1 MKKIFAIAGKD
12 IHGTV
17 RSVFSLVMMFVTPF
31 LITGLLYFAFGTG
44 SDDEE
49 ATIPRLTLFVVN
61 NDEGTPSMGSLFVD
75 ALRSEGLRDILEI
88 TGTGT
93 FETGKEAVY
102 EGEADLLLEIPP
114 DFSSRFRTGTGELII
129 YRDPADQIL
138 AEIGTGLISD
148 VLEHF
153 STSSALQITARR
165 MFGSRNIPLPDDT
178 AGRLQ
183 EEFIQILSSGEETAG
198 EDAVSDA
205 AVSGDGVAQGT
216 GETGAPPMTVYIM
229 LGMIIF
235 ILFFTAANSAQTI
248 VVEKET
254 GTLDRLQTAPVGSG
268 SIVAG
273 KMLGVFFTVLINALV
288 LIVLSTILFKIRWR
302 SPSLVALQTIALVVS
317 ASGFGIFL
325 LSLLRSSRQT
335 GPVIGGVITVTGMM
349 GGLFTLGVPN
359 LPPSFDTITKFVPQG
374 WGIAGFR
381 ELLHGGRIESILPA
395 VLVLTASG
403 FIFLGLGFG
412 MMKRRYGF

>member
-1 MKKIFAIAGKD
+1 MKKIFTIAWKD

-49 ATIPRLTLFVVN
+49 ASIPRLSLYVVN
-61 NDEGTPSMGSLFVD
+61 NDEGTPSMGSLFID

-102 EGEADLLLEIPP
+102 EGGADLLMVIPT
-114 DFSSRFRTGTGELII
+114 DFSSQFRTGTAELNL
-129 YRDPADQIL
+129 YRDPAAQVL
-138 AEIGTGLISD
+138 AEIGKGMISD

-153 STSSALQITARR
+153 STTSVLQMTARR
-165 MFGSRNIPLPDDT
+165 MFGARNIPLPKES
-178 AGRLQ
+178 AARLQ
-183 EEFIQILSSGEETAG
+183 EEFIQILSGG
-198 EDAVSDA
+198 H
-205 AVSGDGVAQGT
+205 DGKT
-216 GETGAPPMTVYIM
+216 PETGAATPHPMTAYIM

-235 ILFFTAANSAQTI
+235 ILFFTAANSAQSI

-254 GTLDRLQTAPVGSG
+254 GTLDRLQTSPVGSG
-268 SIVAG
+268 KIVAG

-288 LIVLSTILFKIRWR
+288 LIVLSTILFKIRWNT
-302 SPSLVALQTIALVVS
+302 PYLVALQTIALVIS

-325 LSLLRSSRQT
+325 MTLVRSSRQT
-335 GPVIGGVITVTGMM
+335 GPVIGAVITITGMM
-349 GGLFTLGVPN
+349 GGLFTIGVPN
-359 LPPSFDTITKFVPQG
+359 LPPSFDTVTKFVPQG
-374 WGIAGFR
+374 WGMSGFR
-381 ELLHGGRIESILPA
+381 ELLQGAPPENVLPA

-403 FIFLGLGFG
+403 FLFYGLGFG
-412 MMKRRYGF
+412 MMKRRYRF